1 MLNEYLWYDKL
12 WGPSQRVVT
21 LLLGVDHH
29 DDHDQVGKLMM
40 ASGGRRQG
48 RALRSVEAM
57 LPDGGKG
64 ERWFF
69 FFPFSSN
76 PLFFS
81 IVWLLF

>member
-1 MLNEYLWYDKL
+1 M
-12 WGPSQRVVT
+12 
-21 LLLGVDHH
+21 DHH

-64 ERWFF
+64 ERLFF
-69 FFPFSSN
+69 FLRLFCFFFCMIVILTSS
-76 PLFFS
+76 
-81 IVWLLF
+81 